1 MARDQDRALK
11 RPYRRL
17 LLEWSVILCF
27 AGGIAAAL
35 AWTGGARRLDNQ
47 IYDRLIRWRAP
58 PVDPRIQ
65 IVAIDDDSLKRLGA
79 WPWRRDL
86 HARLIERLSR
96 AGATLIAYDVL
107 FVEPTPDD
115 AALGQALSRASPV
128 IAPMLFQA
136 PGSNGAAVDAV
147 PPIQQVRAHAQIGH
161 VDLEADSDGLI
172 RHIALSESAGVSAPV
187 PHLMELAYRRI
198 EGHPSPVFTAH
209 GAPVLLP
216 YARQTGAFPTAPFAS
231 VLAGEV
237 PDVFLRGKIV
247 LVGATATGVGD
258 RYPTPLPGGAAMPGV
273 ELQAHL
279 LNAMLAGR
287 MIRAVP
293 PLWLALISVL
303 PVLALMLG
311 FWRWTPAMALRCS
324 LAAILLVLGGSA
336 AGLLLAGWWAPP
348 GAMLAGLLLAYPLWG
363 WRRLQAI
370 SDYVD
375 AEIARFAAEKDL
387 ALPRR
392 ERALPTDVI
401 EAQTQQ
407 LAGAI
412 DRIRDI
418 RRFATDTIE
427 HLPDAVL
434 VAGVD
439 ERVTLANAAAIA
451 MMGGNLAGFL
461 LSDILAAITLE
472 RHEDEITTADG
483 RRVVIARARLEHANG
498 QHSGWIVRLVDITP
512 IREAER
518 TREEVLQ
525 LLSHDMRSPQASI
538 ITMVEGPQ
546 GADLPRD
553 LAGRIARHARRTMT
567 LADGFVQLARAQ
579 AAPFEPVEIMLAD
592 MLIEAADDLL
602 PLAREKGVGI
612 VLDGAEEPVFLM
624 AEPQM
629 LLRAFTNLIDNAVKY
644 SPQGSTITCAI
655 QPGPG
660 AQEAEVS
667 IRDQGEGMPD
677 AVRRNLFGR
686 FVAGNGKEKR
696 SAGLGLAFV
705 KTVMDRHGAT
715 IACESGPG
723 GTTFTMRF
731 DTLPDEPLPVEDED

>member
-1 MARDQDRALK
+1 MARDQHRELK

-35 AWTGGARRLDNQ
+35 AWTGGAQRLDNQ

-86 HARLIERLSR
+86 HARLIERLTQ
-96 AGATLIAYDVL
+96 AGAALIAYDVL
-107 FVEPTPDD
+107 FIEPTPED
-115 AALGQALSRASPV
+115 AALGQALSHGSPV

-136 PGSNGAAVDAV
+136 PGSNGAAVDAI
-147 PPIQQVRAHAQIGH
+147 PPIPQLRAHAQIGH
-161 VDLEADSDGLI
+161 VDLEADSDGLV
-172 RHIALSESAGVSAPV
+172 RHIALSEGAGVSAPV

-198 EGHPSPVFTAH
+198 EGHPSPAFAAQ

-216 YARQTGAFPTAPFAS
+216 YARQTGAFPTVPFAA

-303 PVLALMLG
+303 PVLVLMLG

-387 ALPRR
+387 AVPRR
-392 ERALPTDVI
+392 ERPLPTDVI
-401 EAQTQQ
+401 EAQTLQ

-451 MMGGNLAGFL
+451 MMGDHMTGFL
-461 LSDILAAITLE
+461 LSDILATITLE
-472 RHEDEITTADG
+472 RHEDEITTGEG
-483 RRVVIARARLEHANG
+483 RRVAIARARLEHANG
-498 QHSGWIVRLVDITP
+498 QHSGWIVRLVDITD

-546 GADLPRD
+546 GAGLPRD

-592 MLIEAADDLL
+592 MLIEAADDLY
-602 PLAREKGVGI
+602 PLAREKGVAITLEGT
-612 VLDGAEEPVFLM
+612 EEPVFLL

-629 LLRAFTNLIDNAVKY
+629 LLRAFTNLLDNAIKY
-644 SPQGSTITCAI
+644 SPAGRAITCAI
-655 QPGPG
+655 QPGPEADE
-660 AQEAEVS
+660 AQLT
-667 IRDQGEGMPD
+667 IRDQGEGMPE

-686 FVAGNGKEKR
+686 FVAGGGKEKR

-705 KTVMDRHGAT
+705 KTVMDRHGAIIT
-715 IACESGPG
+715 CESGPE
-723 GTTFTMRF
+723 GTCFTMIF
-731 DTLPDEPLPVEDED
+731 KILPEEILIED